1 MLDTRRAT
9 RRQRPL
15 VKTDDRPVVSILTT
29 WHPEPADNGAKQ
41 RIQGI
46 VRELSRAF
54 RVVIV
59 SLLPT
64 DEVRDDLP
72 RVPDV
77 VAQYALPLPAFNP
90 GTLRSKAALLGAVPR
105 SLIATW
111 SPETAHEI
119 GKIVERHTS
128 RIAIGA
134 DLRTLRY
141 LLALPPDVVR
151 ILDEPNVSPF
161 IAGESQGN
169 WHRQPRHALRAWK
182 YGKLLRKCQSRIDA
196 FVVPSTHEAHALREF
211 SDDIEPYRLE
221 NAVLT
226 LPEPPWSPVDCRRML
241 YTGSLTYQPNMEAA
255 TTFAQ
260 HILPAI
266 TSEEPRAEFVVTGR
280 LPAQVPAVLTQPNVR
295 LTGMVSSLD
304 ELMRSSSVF
313 VVPLHSG
320 TGTRIKILESLA
332 YGMPVVS
339 TSKGVEGLPVRD
351 GTHLLI
357 ADTYDEF
364 AAATLRL
371 QSDHDLASRLGEE
384 GRRLVAERFTWEAR
398 GPALRALVTDLLN
411 AKRLREG

>member
-1 MLDTRRAT
+1 MLDTRSAA
-9 RRQRPL
+9 RRQHPM

-54 RVVIV
+54 GVVVV

-64 DEVRDDLP
+64 NEVRDDLP

-90 GTLRSKAALLGAVPR
+90 GTLRSKAALLGALPR

-111 SPETAHEI
+111 SPETAREI

-128 RIAIGA
+128 AAVIGA

-141 LLALPPDVVR
+141 LLPIPPEVVR

-161 IAGESQGN
+161 TLDDSPGG
-169 WHRQPRHALRAWK
+169 WHRQPRQSLRAWK
-182 YGKLLRKCQSRIDA
+182 YGRLLRYCQSEVDA
-196 FVVPSTHEAHALREF
+196 FVVASAQEDHALRTF
-211 SDDIEPYRLE
+211 SDAIEPRRLE

-226 LPEPPWSPVDCRRML
+226 LPERPWSPNGGARLL
-241 YTGSLTYQPNMEAA
+241 YTGSLTYEPNMEAA
-255 TTFAQ
+255 TSFAERV
-260 HILPAI
+260 LPAI
-266 TSEEPRAEFVVTGR
+266 RSEAPRAEFVVTGR
-280 LPAQVPAVLTQPNVR
+280 LPAQVPDVLTQPNVR

-320 TGTRIKILESLA
+320 TGTRIKILEALA

-339 TSKGVEGLPVRD
+339 TSKGAEGLPVRD

-371 QSDHDLASRLGEE
+371 QSDHDLATGLGEE
-384 GRRLVAERFTWEAR
+384 GRRLVTERFTWEAR